1 MWNHTKAPSFG
12 SSSRQIAYDLYKKI
26 INIRPQ
32 WVEVRECDEG
42 VTLSEKERKEIK
54 PIEKIKMVMTRGK
67 VDLDIDMNQL
77 WDRECRS

>member
-1 MWNHTKAPSFG
+1 
-12 SSSRQIAYDLYKKI
+12 LYKKI